1 MRFCL
6 MTLIAVVTYCGMIS
20 AAIRHFS
27 VYVVRVPS
35 HWANIGTMRA
45 KVDHQIHDIE
55 LIVWLPV
62 LVLASYFYFRLS
74 TASWS
79 FRLVTALTKPRLAN

>member
-1 MRFCL
+1 

-27 VYVVRVPS
+27 VYTVRVLS
-35 HWANIGTMRA
+35 HGANIGMLRA
-45 KVDHQIHDIE
+45 RVPDHQLHDIE

-62 LVLASYFYFRLS
+62 LVLATYFY
-74 TASWS
+74 